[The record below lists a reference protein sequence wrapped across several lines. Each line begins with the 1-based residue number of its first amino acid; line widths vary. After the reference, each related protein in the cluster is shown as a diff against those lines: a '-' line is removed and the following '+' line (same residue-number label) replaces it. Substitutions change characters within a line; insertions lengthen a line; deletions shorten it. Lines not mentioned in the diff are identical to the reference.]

1 MTTLID
7 SRIRIVRQAAVS
19 GFHNRGRRSVDVWQA
34 LCWLTRMSTGPSW
47 VAAMSGIA
55 GRSSSTASPDPRIEG
70 LGCRNRPQ
78 SGSSASAAALK
89 ASSSPGLRIPR
100 STISSFSPANSR
112 RTIGGIRQYSN
123 AVVSQIVMSMPQECT
138 KHQAELPQILG
149 DSFMYLADV
158 TRCVRVHAGK
168 TPSWLLAAQKKYV
181 RLRFNFCVTNVLCDA
196 FIKHLVDKSLLIDG
210 DGMRDCAQIK
220 TQTCGVFGRRRASV
234 CAADAYNPLEM
245 LVTRQFW

>member
-1 MTTLID
+1 MRGAASYMAKEPHSSLASKTVWVRLARAAICKRANAGVTTLID

-34 LCWLTRMSTGPSW
+34 LCWLARMSTGPSW

-55 GRSSSTASPDPRIEG
+55 GRSSSTALPEPRIEG

-89 ASSSPGLRIPR
+89 ASSSPGLRILR
-100 STISSFSPANSR
+100 STMSSLLPASSR

-123 AVVSQIVMSMPQECT
+123 AVVSQIVISMPQECT

-149 DSFMYLADV
+149 DSFMYPTDV
-158 TRCVRVHAGK
+158 TQHTRVHAGK
-168 TPSWLLAAQKKYV
+168 TPSWLLAAQKKTYV
-181 RLRFNFCVTNVLCDA
+181 CV
-196 FIKHLVDKSLLIDG
+196 LIS
-210 DGMRDCAQIK
+210 A
-220 TQTCGVFGRRRASV
+220 
-234 CAADAYNPLEM
+234 
-245 LVTRQFW
+245 

>member
-1 MTTLID
+1 MAKEPHNSLASKTVWVRLARAAICKRANAGVTTLID
-7 SRIRIVRQAAVS
+7 SRTRIVRQAAVS
-19 GFHNRGRRSVDVWQA
+19 GLHNRGRRSVDVWQA

-78 SGSSASAAALK
+78 SGSSAALK

-168 TPSWLLAAQKKYV
+168 TPSWLLAAQKSTYV
-181 RLRFNFCVTNVLCDA
+181 CV
-196 FIKHLVDKSLLIDG
+196 LIS
-210 DGMRDCAQIK
+210 A
-220 TQTCGVFGRRRASV
+220 
-234 CAADAYNPLEM
+234 
-245 LVTRQFW
+245 